1 MKKKWGPTTRA
12 NPCARRFQWAAAVE
26 ADKRHHPLR
35 KICGARAE
43 RGRAVQSHSCA
54 SKSTNL
60 RKKSFDWIFSP
71 PSLRLVWQSTLRAC
85 DVDANGSPQ
94 HATASSTTKCCC
106 RAVVHATRD
115 WQHRF
120 QKTPTFFSRGL
131 TADRKLPCFMQT
143 LNYRRPPWLELK

>member
-1 MKKKWGPTTRA
+1 M
-12 NPCARRFQWAAAVE
+12 E
-26 ADKRHHPLR
+26 AESRHHPVR
-35 KICGARAE
+35 KNCGARAE

-60 RKKSFDWIFSP
+60 RKKSVDWIFSP

-120 QKTPTFFSRGL
+120 HKSPIFFPRGL
-131 TADRKLPCFMQT
+131 TADRKLPCLMQT
-143 LNYRRPPWLELK
+143 LNYHLLDKKSGVFLKPVLPMPSCMHCCPAATFCG